1 MPHTIPYLDF
11 RQVEVCVEKLLLK
24 ASEVG
29 QIMNVGRSK
38 VYSLI
43 AQGVIPSVRLGRAIR
58 VRKTALEQWI
68 IDHEKAKGD
77 DPQAGNLRPEN
88 EVEAKPGLAVIDR
101 ENGVRSD
108 EVASTRRP
116 AGKTA
121 ASGKTGSA

>member
-1 MPHTIPYLDF
+1 M
-11 RQVEVCVEKLLLK
+11 EKLLLK
-24 ASEVG
+24 PSEVAEYLSL
-29 QIMNVGRSK
+29 GRSK
-38 VYSLI
+38 TYALI
-43 AQGVIPSVRLGRAIR
+43 AQGIIPSVQLGRAIR

-77 DPQAGNLRPEN
+77 DPQAGNLRPGN